1 MEEFKVVYYEKQD
14 GTYPAEEFIMAQE
27 PKLQAKILRQI
38 FLLRQA
44 GNKLREPDSKL
55 LTDGIFEL
63 RTIQGNNIARVLYF
77 FVIGKKI
84 VLTNGFIKKTEKTPP
99 LEIAKAQKYRE
110 DYLQRKEMLVDGKND

>member
-77 FVIGKKI
+77 S
-84 VLTNGFIKKTEKTPP
+84 
-99 LEIAKAQKYRE
+99 
-110 DYLQRKEMLVDGKND
+110 

>member
-1 MEEFKVVYYEKQD
+1 MEEFKVVYYAKQD

>member
-84 VLTNGFIKKTEKTPP
+84 VLTNGFIKKTDKTPP
-99 LEIAKAQKYRE
+99 LEIAKAKKYRE